1 MAPNNK
7 IDNQLKNTYSAD
19 KISIATFMTT
29 DYPDHDTF
37 MDISL
42 KFCEMGVDILEFGI
56 PFSDPIAEGRTIQ
69 QTTFKVLENGT
80 NINNCFESISSI
92 RKMGYT
98 TPIVIMGYYNPIL
111 KYGLKSFTQQ
121 AKIAGVDGFIVADLP
136 VEESDHLRDL
146 CNDSNIHLIQM
157 LAPTSTPER
166 IKKTCEIASGFIYC
180 VSITGVT
187 GARKNIGPEIKILV
201 NQIRTYTNIPI
212 MVGFGVS
219 NREHV
224 KTIGGFADGAIIG
237 SALLDKIG
245 VNKGEKA
252 ISEAYDFVK
261 TLVNVPHNRTGAG

>member
-1 MAPNNK
+1 
-7 IDNQLKNTYSAD
+7 
-19 KISIATFMTT
+19 
-29 DYPDHDTF
+29 
-37 MDISL
+37 
-42 KFCEMGVDILEFGI
+42 
-56 PFSDPIAEGRTIQ
+56 
-69 QTTFKVLENGT
+69 
-80 NINNCFESISSI
+80 
-92 RKMGYT
+92 MGYT

-136 VEESDHLRDL
+136 VEESGHLRDL

-187 GARKNIGPEIKILV
+187 GARKNIGPEIKMLV